1 MTDAPT
7 PPTATEPAPA
17 KQGHWARIKAHMLHP
32 ELSPAQVGWSLGLG
46 LSIAFNPLLGLHLVM
61 VLTLC
66 FAFKGLHRPLML
78 AASFVNNPWSL
89 VPVATAS
96 TYLGNVLLGRG
107 LDLDLGGVDWK
118 LIRWRSFTT
127 REGAAE
133 VAAMLKPILL
143 PYLLGGFAISLAALV
158 LGYFLMRR
166 LTERLRARHA
176 AHQAAHAAA
185 HPPLP
190 E

>member
-1 MTDAPT
+1 M
-7 PPTATEPAPA
+7 TEPAPA
-17 KQGHWARIKAHMLHP
+17 RVADAAAPAPKAGHWARVKAHMMHP
-32 ELSPAQVGWSLGLG
+32 ELSPSQVGWSFGLG

-96 TYLGNVLLGRG
+96 AYLGNLMLGRG
-107 LDLDLGGVDWK
+107 LDLNLAGVDWT
-118 LIRWRSFTT
+118 LIRWRSFTSQ
-127 REGAAE
+127 EGALQ
-133 VAAMLKPILL
+133 VFGMLKPILA
-143 PYLLGGFAISLAALV
+143 PYLLGGFAISLLAL
-158 LGYFLMRR
+158 LGGYFLMRG
-166 LTERLRARHA
+166 LTERMRARHA
-176 AHQAAHAAA
+176 ALLAA
-185 HPPLP
+185 PDPSL